1 MTDFMRRTRILNEL
15 KKIKESPPGNCSAG
29 PVSDDDID
37 HWNGTIIGPSDSPF
51 EGGIFKVE
59 ISFPKE
65 YPYKAPYIKFLT
77 PIYHPNVDKNGMIC
91 LDILKGQWS
100 PALDITKVLISLCS
114 LLVDPNPDDPLWTE
128 PANLIRSNP
137 EEYARVAREWTVE
150 HAS

>member
-1 MTDFMRRTRILNEL
+1 
-15 KKIKESPPGNCSAG
+15 
-29 PVSDDDID
+29 
-37 HWNGTIIGPSDSPF
+37 
-51 EGGIFKVE
+51 
-59 ISFPKE
+59 
-65 YPYKAPYIKFLT
+65 
-77 PIYHPNVDKNGMIC
+77 MIC